1 MYPSIASYCAT
12 VAVFCLLGFLVV
24 NEILQNPSRWNAKG
38 IVSCQTSTN
47 SNATKETIINIP
59 LDPQMMRPRNLNI
72 VMIGDSLMR
81 YQYLSLAYF
90 LRHGR
95 WFDPTMKVNNL
106 VEQPSFKNPLHGGS
120 TWKEFYLQSTRILYP
135 NELCDCY
142 HKSDFL
148 RTEHRYYLDPVY
160 NNSIV
165 YVQVFGHNNTIR
177 GHVNA
182 PFKQDHYDES
192 LVNGRQTPFV
202 WQEDTWHDLVR
213 NYVARLDPKPDVAI
227 LNAGK
232 WPTDFATNKELG
244 VLLKQSL
251 DDAGIHALWRT
262 NTYSKMASTTK
273 AILDIDEYMCDL
285 LPCWNVSWTRRV
297 PNDFYFDNN
306 HFFEPIYRLLNE
318 DMLSRLHVLPNE
330 HESMANPFT

>member
-1 MYPSIASYCAT
+1 M
-12 VAVFCLLGFLVV
+12 
-24 NEILQNPSRWNAKG
+24 NEILQNPSRWNAKNN
-38 IVSCQTSTN
+38 VSCQTSTN

-95 WFDPTMKVNNL
+95 WFDPSMKVNNL
-106 VEQPSFKNPLHGGS
+106 VQQPSFESPLHDAS
-120 TWKEFYLQSTRILYP
+120 TWNEFYLQSTRMLYP
-135 NELCDCY
+135 YELCDC
-142 HKSDFL
+142 HHEFK

-165 YVQVFGHNNTIR
+165 YMQVFGHDVTIKGR
-177 GHVNA
+177 VNA
-182 PFKQDHYDES
+182 PVEHEHYNEA
-192 LVNGRQTPFV
+192 LVSGKKRPFV
-202 WQEDTWHDLVR
+202 WQEDTWHDLIR
-213 NYVARLDPKPDVAI
+213 NYVARLDPKPDIAI

-232 WPTDFATNKELG
+232 WPTEFATKKELG

-251 DDAGIHALWRT
+251 DDAGIQALWRT
-262 NTYSKMASTTK
+262 NTYSKKASTTQ
-273 AILDIDEYMCDL
+273 AILDIDKYMCDL

-297 PNDFYFDNN
+297 PDGFYFDRN
-306 HFFEPIYRLLNE
+306 HFLEPIYRLLNE
-318 DMLSRLHVLPNE
+318 EMLLRLQVLPNE